1 MSFFIFFKV
10 PCFSQ
15 NVLAFCKM
23 SCFSLLPQ
31 DLSQSTSCPVIS
43 SSHGF
48 LSFSVCVHSLLI
60 IFKFEIGLV
69 SCDCNFVVFRLFF
82 GVWNQEWRD
91 SFFLQKW
98 SHRLL
103 RSVRGKGENSDSA
116 RQISDDISFSVT
128 SGKGALFPLCCEP
141 FCLCTYSVFEIWR
154 PISLNLAQIF
164 SVTVLVVAVLRI
176 MLMVC
181 VCVSVC
187 VVCVC
192 VRERECVC
200 VREHACLCMCERG
213 SEWVWYACVC
223 VCEWMRVCVCVCV
236 CTCPCVCTY
245 VCMCGREREWVSV
258 VCVCVCVCVCVWV
271 NESECARVHVSMCVH
286 VCVCAP

>member
-1 MSFFIFFKV
+1 MSFFLFFKV

-91 SFFLQKW
+91 IFFYKNEVTDCWDLCGERGRTLIV
-98 SHRLL
+98 HG
-103 RSVRGKGENSDSA
+103 RSQTTFVSQSPPA
-116 RQISDDISFSVT
+116 REHCF
-128 SGKGALFPLCCEP
+128 L
-141 FCLCTYSVFEIWR
+141 
-154 PISLNLAQIF
+154 
-164 SVTVLVVAVLRI
+164 
-176 MLMVC
+176 
-181 VCVSVC
+181 C
-187 VVCVC
+187 VVN
-192 VRERECVC
+192 
-200 VREHACLCMCERG
+200 HFA
-213 SEWVWYACVC
+213 S
-223 VCEWMRVCVCVCV
+223 
-236 CTCPCVCTY
+236 
-245 VCMCGREREWVSV
+245 
-258 VCVCVCVCVCVWV
+258 
-271 NESECARVHVSMCVH
+271 
-286 VCVCAP
+286 APIQSLKSGDPFL